1 MAWIKTFGFRDPELT
16 QDLAAAFMEV
26 QQIAP
31 REYLEG
37 ASDAP
42 AIVKA
47 HSLDPKALI
56 TAFRAGMHLLN
67 GPSPLSRKDREMIA
81 TAVSTANRC
90 FY

>member
-1 MAWIKTFGFRDPELT
+1 MAWIKTIGFQDPGMNPE
-16 QDLAAAFMEV
+16 LAAAYQEIL
-26 QQIAP
+26 QIAP

-37 ASDAP
+37 ATDAP
-42 AIVKA
+42 SIAKA

-56 TAFRAGMHLLN
+56 TAFRSGMHLLN

-81 TAVSTANRC
+81 TVVSSANRC